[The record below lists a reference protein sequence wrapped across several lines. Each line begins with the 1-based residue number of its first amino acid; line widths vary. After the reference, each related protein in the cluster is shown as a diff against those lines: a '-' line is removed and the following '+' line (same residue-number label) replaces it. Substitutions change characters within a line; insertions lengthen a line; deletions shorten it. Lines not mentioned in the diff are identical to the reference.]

1 LTTYKR
7 KNLIT
12 LVELAKNDDSK
23 ALDELVKRC
32 HQQVYDSFFALNPQ
46 SDLSDLTQEAM
57 VKMTRSIKNLKN
69 PEKFNSWLNQ
79 IIHNLFYDS
88 LRQKKRLK
96 NVYVEPQ
103 NDKVV
108 DTEFLNCVID
118 ERKTPDENYQS
129 CELKEKINSAIDELP
144 PLFRTIILLREIDG
158 LSYEEISDL
167 TNLNIGTVKSRIAR
181 ARIKLQKELE
191 PYLE

>member
-1 LTTYKR
+1 M
-7 KNLIT
+7 
-12 LVELAKNDDSK
+12 AKNDDSK

>member
-1 LTTYKR
+1 MTTYKR

>member
-1 LTTYKR
+1 MTTYKR

-103 NDKVV
+103 NNKVV

>member
-1 LTTYKR
+1 MTTYKR

-103 NDKVV
+103 NNKVV

-167 TNLNIGTVKSRIAR
+167 TNLNIGTVKSRITR